1 MFAFANRICAV
12 ALSTLFTLCISS
24 PAFGWGQTGHR
35 VTGAI
40 AEQYLSP
47 LSQAALMELLPHGS
61 LAEASTHA
69 DEMRS
74 DPSEFWQKTASP
86 WHYVSVPAGKTY
98 EEVGAPKQGNHF
110 MPEMVLI
117 VAVTM

>member
-40 AEQYLSP
+40 AEQYLST
-47 LSQAALMELLPHGS
+47 LSQAALMELLPHVS
-61 LAEASTHA
+61 LAEASPPA

-74 DPSEFWQKTASP
+74 SRSEF
-86 WHYVSVPAGKTY
+86 
-98 EEVGAPKQGNHF
+98 
-110 MPEMVLI
+110 
-117 VAVTM
+117 